1 MIDLILA
8 SFQLQPEVYNRFNF
22 LRRFRKVHN
31 SACSNQNQEI
41 DRQLIPLYKQ
51 EWKWKSTNFCWPS
64 PFSSLVRCRCRLT
77 NWVDAYLRLL
87 LDLNSSKRCLSKTLV
102 DWASLNSLQLA
113 AKVTHPGSV
122 TMKTTSF
129 LRLIPYIQ
137 PMAPSFLSNLK
148 ALLGPCLDSSQSC
161 LSLWASSCQSPP
173 PCDKDSVSEAFTA
186 KPWSDHFL
194 SPVCLMPKRNGLW
207 TKVAKFS

>member
-51 EWKWKSTNFCWPS
+51 EWKWNSTNFCWPS

-102 DWASLNSLQLA
+102 DWASLISLQIA
-113 AKVTHPGSV
+113 AKVIHPGSD
-122 TMKTTSF
+122 TMKSASF
-129 LRLIPYIQ
+129 LRLYQKFQ
-137 PMAPSFLSNLK
+137 PMVPSSLTNIKVLPE
-148 ALLGPCLDSSQSC
+148 PCLDSSRSYSSPC
-161 LSLWASSCQSPP
+161 VSSCPSPP
-173 PCDKDSVSEAFTA
+173 PCDQDSVSEAFTA
-186 KPWSDHFL
+186 KPCCPLYRWS
-194 SPVCLMPKRNGLW
+194 W
-207 TKVAKFS
+207 